1 MYKYKDIENKK
12 SFIINDNKVILE
24 PRYIINTGDIY
35 YDSNDHFGC
44 IINLFVMNL
53 INDIL
58 RNNKLDNINTYLL
71 HINSNDIEYN
81 NSLYELEYQIYNK
94 LNKLVLLSENPKE
107 AINSLLSEIN
117 YLNKNNIFDSPGRF
131 CDVIVS
137 YLETD
142 KIYPVLSNKT
152 IITAKDNIYQI
163 YFNYIIMGYNILKC
177 PKLSYDGERFNWIN
191 TIEHYNIKEEELK
204 EEAGLIKKYISPSE
218 IYKYFK

>member
-81 NSLYELEYQIYNK
+81 NSLYELEYQIYTK
-94 LNKLVLLSENPKE
+94 LNKFVLLSKNPKE

-191 TIEHYNIKEEELK
+191 TIEHYNQKEEELK
-204 EEAGLIKKYISPSE
+204 EEVLLIKKYIPSNE